1 MKRAGLWKI
10 SILSLALAACAA
22 AASAAEM
29 SADEKMA
36 EEMKKYHFDTV
47 TTKEGLKFNVPS
59 DMPIQ
64 NKDGLVQP
72 MEFDEYLYIKFK
84 MIEDRV
90 ISLEKKLDE
99 MDKKMDA
106 RFKELKELILAS
118 SRSSIPQHPGN

>member
-1 MKRAGLWKI
+1 MKRADLWKV
-10 SILSLALAACAA
+10 SILSLVLAACAA
-22 AASAAEM
+22 SASAEELT
-29 SADEKMA
+29 ADEKMA
-36 EEMKKYHFDTV
+36 EETKKYHFDTV
-47 TTKEGLKFNVPS
+47 TTKEGLKFNIPS

-72 MEFDEYLYIKFK
+72 MEFNEYLYIKFK

-99 MDKKMDA
+99 TDKKMDA

-118 SRSSIPQHPGN
+118 KK